1 MGVAATNG
9 FFINGNENSYGDAFV
24 NRSGLLTDM
33 QFIMLMGTKT
43 GLP

>member
-1 MGVAATNG
+1 MDFPSMET
-9 FFINGNENSYGDAFV
+9 ENSYGDAFV
-24 NRSGLLTDM
+24 NRNGLLTDM